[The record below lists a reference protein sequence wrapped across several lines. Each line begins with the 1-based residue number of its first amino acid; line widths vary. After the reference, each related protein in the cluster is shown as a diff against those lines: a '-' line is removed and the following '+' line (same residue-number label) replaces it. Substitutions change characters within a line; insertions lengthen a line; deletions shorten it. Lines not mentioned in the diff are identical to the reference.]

1 MVRYFFITISFFIL
15 IWGVDGFAERK
26 SSIDDQIEQ
35 QVADIDDQI
44 QELEAMKRGYIS
56 KALRHEDQAERMQFE
71 DRTWLEARR
80 HWQLAEENR
89 EMAAKIQVEID
100 RLKVRRLE
108 ILRRNGDNMLPP
120 KGGDGFEDI

>member
-1 MVRYFFITISFFIL
+1 MTFFVFIL
-15 IWGVDGFAERK
+15 GVDGFPRDK
-26 SSIDDQIEQ
+26 VSIDDQIEQ
-35 QVADIDDQI
+35 QVAEIDDQI

-89 EMAAKIQVEID
+89 EMAARIQVEID

-108 ILRRNGDNMLPP
+108 ILRRNGENTLPP

>member
-1 MVRYFFITISFFIL
+1 
-15 IWGVDGFAERK
+15 
-26 SSIDDQIEQ
+26 
-35 QVADIDDQI
+35 
-44 QELEAMKRGYIS
+44 
-56 KALRHEDQAERMQFE
+56 MQFE

-89 EMAAKIQVEID
+89 EMAARIQVEID

-108 ILRRNGDNMLPP
+108 ILRRNGENTLPP